1 MLNMSIR
8 TEIILSGIFGFLGVA
23 LGAFGAHSF
32 KNALLELG
40 TLESYKTGIEYH
52 LIHAVVL
59 LAIAISGRYEFA
71 SAYLFILIGIIL
83 FSFSL
88 YFYALLKIKFFV
100 FITPIGGVSFL
111 IGWALIVWEA
121 LKLKI

>member
-1 MLNMSIR
+1 MNIKIQLI
-8 TEIILSGIFGFLGVA
+8 TAGIFGFLGVA
-23 LGAFGAHSF
+23 IGAFGAHGF
-32 KNALLELG
+32 KDTLLELG
-40 TLESYKTGIEYH
+40 TPDSFKTGVEYH

-59 LAIAISGRYEFA
+59 LAIAISGRYEFVT
-71 SAYLFILIGIIL
+71 AYLFILIGIIL

-100 FITPIGGVSFL
+100 FITPIGSISLL

-121 LKLKI
+121 FKVKG